1 MANLKR
7 SAKSSSSWGINELIA
22 FNIGVNIVKTQT
34 FFGSPNLP
42 QLTVSPVILNN
53 LDDPTKPKMDFFTY
67 LEDAMNFPPE
77 ERSFLSYTYGRN

>member
-22 FNIGVNIVKTQT
+22 FNIGVNIVI
-34 FFGSPNLP
+34 FGSPNFP
-42 QLTVSPVILNN
+42 QLTVSPVIPNN
-53 LDDPTKPKMDFFTY
+53 LDEPTKPKMDFFTY